1 MPGVVDG
8 VMFAHPERW
17 SSQDDLTVDAQMYI
31 KKASEVIHRTGDPHL
46 KLRYRVRAHGR
57 FENVTAPY
65 LHTLQVSYA
74 RIQDSQGKFLEAS
87 LKYYQLS
94 QAQVRGYFAVGS
106 IFRVLTGRMVYHRR
120 WTWLMRT

>member
-1 MPGVVDG
+1 MPRVVDG

-57 FENVTAPY
+57 FENVTA
-65 LHTLQVSYA
+65 LTCTRCRCHTHVS
-74 RIQDSQGKFLEAS
+74 KTHKAS
-87 LKYYQLS
+87 SWRHHSSTTSCLRHRLGATLLWDPFFACS
-94 QAQVRGYFAVGS
+94 LGAWCITGGGRG
-106 IFRVLTGRMVYHRR
+106 
-120 WTWLMRT
+120 